1 MRSNSFP
8 QSVLHCSLTQHRP
21 NLTRSPD
28 WLIQDSLI
36 LLITYQLNQKMSVL
50 LRMRGVLKRSKGEWL
65 TFLDGAC
72 GFVSERCKLSSCLFN
87 RSGSVGVD
95 LLLLENFIKTL
106 QAALTWPCKTSQRG
120 DSGTILKEQK
130 ELHVNVKSWTHLT
143 MTTLGFDQTKE
154 LERGWEHA
162 KAHSLEVTTGPGV
175 LQTLNS
181 AIYQASVVQRL
192 DTASSGPA
200 DKSLSGE

>member
-1 MRSNSFP
+1 MSCNSFAK
-8 QSVLHCSLTQHRP
+8 SVLQCSSTQHWP
-21 NLTRSPD
+21 SLTRSPD
-28 WLIQDSLI
+28 WLVPNSYV

-65 TFLDGAC
+65 TFLDCAC
-72 GFVSERCKLSSCLFN
+72 GFVSERCKLSSWLLN

-120 DSGTILKEQK
+120 DSGTMLKEHKQ
-130 ELHVNVKSWTHLT
+130 LDVNLKSWTHLT

-154 LERGWEHA
+154 HESGWEHA
-162 KAHSLEVTTGPGV
+162 KARSLEITIGSGV
-175 LQTLNS
+175 
-181 AIYQASVVQRL
+181 
-192 DTASSGPA
+192 
-200 DKSLSGE
+200 

>member
-1 MRSNSFP
+1 
-8 QSVLHCSLTQHRP
+8 
-21 NLTRSPD
+21 
-28 WLIQDSLI
+28 
-36 LLITYQLNQKMSVL
+36 MSVL

-72 GFVSERCKLSSCLFN
+72 GFVSERCKLFSWLLN

-130 ELHVNVKSWTHLT
+130 QLHVNLKSWTHLT
-143 MTTLGFDQTKE
+143 MTTLGFDQKME
-154 LERGWEHA
+154 LERGWEHG
-162 KAHSLEVTTGPGV
+162 KARSLEVTTGPGV
-175 LQTLNS
+175 SQTLNS
-181 AIYQASVVQRL
+181 AIHQASVVQRL
-192 DTASSGPA
+192 DSAIRRIRLYPVDSPIGRFLQY
-200 DKSLSGE
+200 LSPEEWFIQWIVLSNVWTEAR